1 MKRLKNHPLADLS
14 LMDDRLD
21 RMFDR
26 FWTDFFP
33 RRWRGQW
40 NGETVW
46 TPLVDV
52 LDKDTHLLVRAD
64 LPGLEKENVKISV
77 SEDNLLTISG
87 ETTRSEDEKRE
98 DYYRSERHYGAF
110 SRTIRL
116 PENVIRD
123 KVEASLDN
131 GILQVTVPKTE
142 VKKPKAVE
150 VKIK

>member
-1 MKRLKNHPLADLS
+1 MKRLKHQPLAELS

-33 RRWRGQW
+33 RRWRTQW
-40 NGETVW
+40 NDEMVW
-46 TPLVDV
+46 TPLLDV
-52 LDKDTHLLVRAD
+52 LDKDTHLLVRVD

-87 ETTRSEDEKRE
+87 ETTRSEDEKKE
-98 DYYRSERHYGAF
+98 DYYRSERRYGAF

-116 PENVIRD
+116 PENVVRD
-123 KVEASLDN
+123 KVEAALEN
-131 GILQVTVPKTE
+131 GILEIRIPKTE
-142 VKKPKAVE
+142 EKKPKAVE